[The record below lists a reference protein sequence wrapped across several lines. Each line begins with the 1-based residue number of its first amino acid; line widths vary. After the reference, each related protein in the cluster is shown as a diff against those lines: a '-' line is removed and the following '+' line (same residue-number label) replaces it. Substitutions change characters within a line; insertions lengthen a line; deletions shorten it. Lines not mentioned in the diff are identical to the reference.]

1 MLQPKDID
9 WLNVYKSKTCI
20 NAVYNR
26 PTSALEDTYRLKM
39 RGQKKVFYANENQKK
54 ARVAI
59 LIDKIDCY
67 ERKKDNT

>member
-26 PTSALEDTYRLKM
+26 PTSVLEDTDRLKM
-39 RGQKKVFYANENQKK
+39 RGWEKVFYANENQKK
-54 ARVAI
+54 ARAAI
-59 LIDKIDCY
+59 LIDKIDL
-67 ERKKDNT
+67 